1 MFSFWKLHLKSHFMS
16 IIFPKEEISYCRS
29 SVKKNRLYLVSK
41 KCDSAH
47 KCFKFK
53 FQLWII
59 ILSLLKKF
67 KFMNLNSNFKQNNF
81 FFILQMQENQNKAML
96 VQYFTLPDIF
106 GMSWNSLSLA
116 KSNLSCTYPFDDNKD
131 MPQMF

>member
-1 MFSFWKLHLKSHFMS
+1 MFLKATFEVT
-16 IIFPKEEISYCRS
+16 FYVNNISKGGNFLLQKFC
-29 SVKKNRLYLVSK
+29 KKNRLYLVSK

-59 ILSLLKKF
+59 ILSLLEKF
-67 KFMNLNSNFKQNNF
+67 KFMNLNSNFKENNF
-81 FFILQMQENQNKAML
+81 FFILQMQENQNKSMF
-96 VQYFTLPDIF
+96 VQYFTLPDIL

-116 KSNLSCTYPFDDNKD
+116 KSNLSWTYPFDDNKD